1 MTGSPH
7 PDFGRA
13 VERTQRA
20 VAALLQGDPEP
31 EKELWSRR
39 DDVTLANP
47 FGGYRR
53 GWPEV
58 EAGLELAAD
67 GFAKGGTC
75 VFEEIS
81 REAGPDHGFVF
92 EMERF
97 ESNLSDGRGVASGA
111 LRVVMIFR
119 VEDGEWKLV
128 HRQADTLTEF
138 GGRDHA
144 IHQPGGGRMKTRHTA
159 YRVTDLNVSLGFYF
173 TVGYREV
180 GRVDLG
186 EGNSLTMLS
195 LPDEDVVSLELA
207 HRPAD
212 GAVEI
217 GTGFSH
223 LVIQVAD
230 IAATVDAL
238 TEAGL
243 RLGPLE
249 HHEGPDGPTTTSWL
263 TDPDGYRIE
272 LVQWPP
278 GHADGLSQADFAQ

>member
-1 MTGSPH
+1 MTESQQ

-31 EKELWSRR
+31 EKQLWSRR

-47 FGGYRR
+47 YGGFRR
-53 GWPEV
+53 GWPDV
-58 EAGLELAAD
+58 EAGLDLAAE
-67 GFAKGGTC
+67 GFVKGGTC
-75 VFEEIS
+75 VFDEIS
-81 REAGPDHGFVF
+81 RQAGDNHGYVF

-97 ESNLSDGRGVASGA
+97 ESNLTDGRGVASGA

-138 GGRDHA
+138 GAHDHA
-144 IHQPGGGRMKTRHTA
+144 SHEPVRRMRTLHTA
-159 YRVTDLNVSLGFYF
+159 YRVTDLADSLGFYA
-173 TVGYREV
+173 TLGYREV

-186 EGNSLTMLS
+186 DGNSLTMLS
-195 LPDEDVVSLELA
+195 FPDEDVVTLELA

-223 LVIQVAD
+223 LVVQVDAVAD
-230 IAATVDAL
+230 TVAAL
-238 TEAGL
+238 TRAGL
-243 RLGPLE
+243 RPGPVD
-249 HHEGPDGPTTTSWL
+249 HPGGPDGPMTSSL

-278 GHADGLSQADFAQ
+278 GHANGLSDADFAQ